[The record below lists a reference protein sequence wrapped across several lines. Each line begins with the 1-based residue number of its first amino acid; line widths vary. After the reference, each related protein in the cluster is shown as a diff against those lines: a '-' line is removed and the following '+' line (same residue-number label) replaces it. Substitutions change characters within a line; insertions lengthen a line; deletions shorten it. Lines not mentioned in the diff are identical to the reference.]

1 MGMFFERRC
10 PYCNRVISDD
20 TKKCPYCGEWLISER
35 EQKNLKIAVER
46 HDELT
51 AKMVEEIISGIPM
64 AIVIVIAV
72 VAVAYT
78 ADYLIKLFSVD
89 DTNNSVIEQQSDI
102 MEQNDTGYNYILEE
116 SQKQEQ
122 RAEKIQ
128 PAQSKIQTQPVTQPK
143 QQATPIQPNVAMPQQ
158 KTMEKQQHNQDIDDF
173 MN

>member
-116 SQKQEQ
+116 SQKQE
-122 RAEKIQ
+122 
-128 PAQSKIQTQPVTQPK
+128 
-143 QQATPIQPNVAMPQQ
+143 
-158 KTMEKQQHNQDIDDF
+158 
-173 MN
+173 